1 MACLDASTLK
11 ADASVAI
18 FRPFGFLAQE
28 EEGADMLQDKT
39 IAIVGLGKI
48 GGTLASGLIR
58 NRVVPKENV
67 RGSTAHEETA
77 REARERYGIDVTTDN
92 AALVQGKDVIILA
105 VKPQNMPHVLKEIQ
119 GRVTPEQLVITLA
132 AAITTHFVEDNLNG
146 AISVVRAMPNTPCLV
161 SQGMTVL
168 CPGRYATPE
177 HIEMAKQI
185 FSAVGQVAVIDNEE
199 LMDAVT
205 GLSGSGPAYC
215 YIVIE
220 ALAEGGVKV
229 GLPRELATLLAAQTM
244 LGAAQMVLET
254 GEHPAK
260 LKDAVTTPAGTT
272 VDGLL
277 ELEAGGVRVS
287 LIKAVDRATQK
298 SKELSR

>member
-1 MACLDASTLK
+1 MAEAEANAKGERDVL
-11 ADASVAI
+11 
-18 FRPFGFLAQE
+18 R
-28 EEGADMLQDKT
+28 DKT

-48 GGTLASGLIR
+48 GGTLAQGLIR
-58 NRVVPKENV
+58 NRVVPKANV
-67 RGSTAHEETA
+67 QGSTGHEASA
-77 REARERYGIDVTTDN
+77 REAQERLGIVVTTDN
-92 AALVQGKDVIILA
+92 AALVRGKDVVILA
-105 VKPQNMPHVLKEIQ
+105 VKPQTMPRVLEQ
-119 GRVTPEQLVITLA
+119 LRGAVTEEQLVITLA
-132 AAITTHFVEDNLNG
+132 AAITTRFVEEQLDG

-161 SQGMTVL
+161 GQGMTVL
-168 CPGRYATPE
+168 CPGRYAMPE
-177 HIEMAKQI
+177 HVEIAKAI
-185 FSAVGQVAVIDNEE
+185 FEAVGRVAVIDNEE

-277 ELEAGGVRVS
+277 ELEAGGVRVA
-287 LIKAVDRATQK
+287 LIKAVDRATRK

>member
-1 MACLDASTLK
+1 MKAR
-11 ADASVAI
+11 ADAAI
-18 FRPFGFLAQE
+18 LRPFEPRMAEAEANAKGERDVLR
-28 EEGADMLQDKT
+28 DKT

-48 GGTLASGLIR
+48 GGTLAQGLIR
-58 NRVVPKENV
+58 NRVVPKANV
-67 RGSTAHEETA
+67 QGSTGHEASA
-77 REARERYGIDVTTDN
+77 REAQERLGIVVTTDN
-92 AALVQGKDVIILA
+92 AALVRGKDVVILA
-105 VKPQNMPHVLKEIQ
+105 VKPQTMPRVLEQ
-119 GRVTPEQLVITLA
+119 LRGAVTEEQLVITLA
-132 AAITTHFVEDNLNG
+132 AAITTRFVEEQLDG

-161 SQGMTVL
+161 GQGMTVL
-168 CPGRYATPE
+168 CPGRYAMPE
-177 HIEMAKQI
+177 HVEIALAI
-185 FSAVGQVAVIDNEE
+185 FEAVGRVAVIDNEE

-277 ELEAGGVRVS
+277 ELEAGGVRVA
-287 LIKAVDRATQK
+287 LIKAVDRATRK

>member
-1 MACLDASTLK
+1 
-11 ADASVAI
+11 
-18 FRPFGFLAQE
+18 
-28 EEGADMLQDKT
+28 MLQNKR

-48 GGTLASGLIR
+48 GGTLARGLIR
-58 NRVVPKENV
+58 RRVVPAKHLA
-67 RGSTAHEETA
+67 GSTAHEQTA
-77 REARERYGIDVTTDN
+77 REAAERLGITTLTDN
-92 AALVQGKDVIILA
+92 ARLVRERDIVILA
-105 VKPQNMPHVLKEIQ
+105 VKPQSMAQVLREI
-119 GRVTPEQLVITLA
+119 RPAVSPEQLVITLA
-132 AAITTHFVEDNLNG
+132 AAITTRFVEETLKQEV
-146 AISVVRAMPNTPCLV
+146 SVVRAMPNTPCLV
-161 SQGMTVL
+161 GQGMTVL
-168 CPGRYATPE
+168 CPGRFARPE
-177 HIEMAKQI
+177 HVEVAREI
-185 FSAVGQVAVIDNEE
+185 FAAVGRVEVIDNEE

-205 GLSGSGPAYC
+205 GLSGSGPAYG
-215 YIVIE
+215 YIIIE

-229 GLPRELATLLAAQTM
+229 GLPRELATLLAAQSM

-260 LKDAVTTPAGTT
+260 LKDNVTTPAGTT

>member
-1 MACLDASTLK
+1 
-11 ADASVAI
+11 
-18 FRPFGFLAQE
+18 
-28 EEGADMLQDKT
+28 MLRDKR

-48 GGTLASGLIR
+48 GGTLARGLIQR
-58 NRVVPKENV
+58 RVVPAKHLA
-67 RGSTAHEETA
+67 GSTAHEHTA
-77 REARERYGIDVTTDN
+77 QEASERYGIEVLTDN
-92 AALVQGKDVIILA
+92 AQLVQGRDIVILA
-105 VKPQNMPHVLKEIQ
+105 VKPQSMAGVLEEI
-119 GRVTPEQLVITLA
+119 RAHIDPEQLVITLA
-132 AAITTHFVEDNLNG
+132 AAITTRFVEDTLQQE
-146 AISVVRAMPNTPCLV
+146 ISVVRAMPNTPCLV
-161 SQGMTVL
+161 GQGMTVL
-168 CPGRYATPE
+168 CPGRFATPE
-177 HIEMAKQI
+177 HVGIAQEVFA
-185 FSAVGQVAVIDNEE
+185 AVGRVEVIDNEE

-215 YIVIE
+215 YIMIE

-229 GLPRELATLLAAQTM
+229 GLPRELATLLAAQSM

-260 LKDAVTTPAGTT
+260 LKDNVTTPAGTT

-287 LIKAVDRATQK
+287 LIKAVDRATRK